1 MEKLEKHCK
10 NIELEI
16 NTNKTK
22 VQIFYKGRLPN
33 ADKQFQFR
41 INEKEIECVQTFT
54 YLGIVFTCQLSFS
67 KHIEMVNLKARSKI
81 GIIFSKIK
89 TLNLTMTMFLRIF
102 SCYILPSFTYGV
114 SIWYDKTSTASIEAT
129 NSIYTKYL
137 KRILSLPQNT
147 TNSIVHHISET
158 IPLSLTLKNIH
169 EKSKLQIHTDLKTIV
184 VSSRTTY
191 NQEVEKICNNIVE
204 TSKWYIQNIPKIPS
218 YFWLSR
224 TFTRLPKEAKQRR
237 NLCKE
242 ILDVNH
248 FELCQRK
255 DFHLIQNIDDRCKCI
270 NCEETLEHYHMRF
283 GCFPFRKYP
292 ATSIFT

>member
-22 VQIFYKGRLPN
+22 IQIFYKGRLPN
-33 ADKQFQFR
+33 ANKKFQFK
-41 INEKEIECVQTFT
+41 INEKEIECVKTFT

-114 SIWYDKTSTASIEAT
+114 SIWYDKTSIASIEAT
-129 NSIYTKYL
+129 NAIYTKYL

-169 EKSKLQIHTDLKTIV
+169 EKSKLQIHTNLRTIV
-184 VSSRTTY
+184 VSSRTPPTNIITPQPTTTLNQSKLMFLSKQKTTY
-191 NQEVEKICNNIVE
+191 NQVAEKICNDKFE
-204 TSKWYIQNIPKIPS
+204 TSK
-218 YFWLSR
+218 
-224 TFTRLPKEAKQRR
+224 
-237 NLCKE
+237 
-242 ILDVNH
+242 
-248 FELCQRK
+248 
-255 DFHLIQNIDDRCKCI
+255 
-270 NCEETLEHYHMRF
+270 
-283 GCFPFRKYP
+283 
-292 ATSIFT
+292 

>member
-1 MEKLEKHCK
+1 MQNGHFDPLS
-10 NIELEI
+10 
-16 NTNKTK
+16 NKTK
-22 VQIFYKGRLPN
+22 IQIFYKGRLPN
-33 ADKQFQFR
+33 ADKQFQFK
-41 INEKEIECVQTFT
+41 INEKEIECVKTFT

-89 TLNLTMTMFLRIF
+89 TLNLTMPMFLKIF

-114 SIWYDKTSTASIEAT
+114 SIWYDKTSTASIEAI

-218 YFWLSR
+218 YFWMSR
-224 TFTRLPKEAKQRR
+224 TFTRLPKEAKQRK

-242 ILDVNH
+242 ILDIDH
-248 FELCQRK
+248 FELCKRK
-255 DFHLIQNIDDRCKCI
+255 DFTFQKIFYFFFYIA
-270 NCEETLEHYHMRF
+270 RF
-283 GCFPFRKYP
+283 NQSG
-292 ATSIFT
+292 I

>member
-1 MEKLEKHCK
+1 MKKGIPKQFCSIIDYIYRNTTYLIKSGNYYSEGFQTTTGASQVYKPSSVLFNLYISNLSKQLHKKGPSIENVIVNYIQYSDDLALIGRTAIELQNHLEKLEKHCK

-33 ADKQFQFR
+33 ADKQFQFK

-89 TLNLTMTMFLRIF
+89 TMNLTMQMFLKIF

-147 TNSIVHHISET
+147 TNFITYSISET
-158 IPLSLTLKNIH
+158 VPLCLTLK
-169 EKSKLQIHTDLKTIV
+169 KSMK
-184 VSSRTTY
+184 SS
-191 NQEVEKICNNIVE
+191 
-204 TSKWYIQNIPKIPS
+204 
-218 YFWLSR
+218 
-224 TFTRLPKEAKQRR
+224 
-237 NLCKE
+237 
-242 ILDVNH
+242 
-248 FELCQRK
+248 
-255 DFHLIQNIDDRCKCI
+255 
-270 NCEETLEHYHMRF
+270 
-283 GCFPFRKYP
+283 KYK
-292 ATSIFT
+292 